1 MLNRT
6 VIIFIQSPFH
16 CPRHSRS
23 LTSVATQQLL
33 QEVLRRECYH
43 TKGGKECLSAFH
55 TFPWTPYKQLVLFPY
70 FTKLSD
76 VNIIDIE
83 YHCFSSYFVK
93 YTVHGKLINSTEQ
106 SPCWEANTSSATHEI
121 THILWNPKVHY
132 RSHNLSLSWGRSI
145 QLMHSHPTSLRSNV
159 LSPSGL
165 LHGKHFQIKMK
176 DLNEAFNLAGHKNVS
191 EQTVS
196 KK

>member
-1 MLNRT
+1 MYRYIRQDRPKTTARSAHYTCFRNSSHTIHMLNRT

-106 SPCWEANTSSATHEI
+106 SPC
-121 THILWNPKVHY
+121 
-132 RSHNLSLSWGRSI
+132 
-145 QLMHSHPTSLRSNV
+145 
-159 LSPSGL
+159 
-165 LHGKHFQIKMK
+165 
-176 DLNEAFNLAGHKNVS
+176 
-191 EQTVS
+191 
-196 KK
+196 